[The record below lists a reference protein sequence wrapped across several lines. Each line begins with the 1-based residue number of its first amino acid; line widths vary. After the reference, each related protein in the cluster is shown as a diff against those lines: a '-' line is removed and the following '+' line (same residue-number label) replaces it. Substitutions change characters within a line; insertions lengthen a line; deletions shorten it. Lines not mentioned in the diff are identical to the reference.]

1 MVEGG
6 EFVKK
11 KDSFF
16 CYLEEIFIFAAENAW
31 SSRTG
36 REPFWWSRTSRTGRT
51 GRRFSGAFLGLGLVG
66 RVGLV
71 GGPLEEFFNN

>member
-1 MVEGG
+1 MVKGG

-11 KDSFF
+11 KESFF

-36 REPFWWSRTSRTGRT
+36 REPFWVARTSRTGR
-51 GRRFSGAFLGLGLVG
+51 RSSEAFLGLGLVG

-71 GGPLEEFFNN
+71 GGPLEEFFNK

>member
-1 MVEGG
+1 MVERGK
-6 EFVKK
+6 FVKK

-36 REPFWWSRTSRTGRT
+36 REPFFVGSDWSDWSDESEVLWG
-51 GRRFSGAFLGLGLVG
+51 FLG
-66 RVGLV
+66 
-71 GGPLEEFFNN
+71 FSD